1 MLCTRSRAGALR
13 GVMHPRP
20 ALSALRALALLCIQ
34 GSRAKICD
42 IVKVN
47 GVAYCA
53 PALFVPAFGKCGT
66 NSIRAYTLNHPHIK
80 WPVKSEPHFDP
91 LDVSPAELVR
101 QHNPGVKPND
111 PYVWAVKCP
120 SERSKDPRRL
130 AADLKRAYPSAVVLL
145 TMCDPELLPFR
156 WYRHYVLRTLAWR
169 SSGVKA
175 SSKDLLTHVQ
185 RRHGM
190 HDLMALYTLM
200 YPIESDCVFPA
211 STIDVLNE
219 LDGVFTVGSSLFTAG
234 AVTPGTCP
242 SWRRGTQYDWYLK
255 NWTDVGFVVGT
266 SITVVFMESWS
277 TSGPK
282 FVKDIMSMLH
292 LNASLYHY
300 SGFKPAYSVMGMADV
315 YKTGLADTDKVPRSG
330 RLVRESQRECCMLW
344 DLLSMKPPWSACG
357 DVRWPAKAA
366 HCAPPMPPL
375 PHLHLPPPLPPSEPP
390 CPPPPPPAPPPPP
403 RIFGVFLTGGSQ
415 SPIPT

>member
-1 MLCTRSRAGALR
+1 MRILRIGSEAEPCCALGAARALSAVLCTPGQRS
-13 GVMHPRP
+13 PRCARWHCSP

-156 WYRHYVLRTLAWR
+156 WYRHYVSRTLAWR

-175 SSKDLLTHVQ
+175 SSKDLLTHV
-185 RRHGM
+185 
-190 HDLMALYTLM
+190 
-200 YPIESDCVFPA
+200 VF
-211 STIDVLNE
+211 
-219 LDGVFTVGSSLFTAG
+219 VFRPL
-234 AVTPGTCP
+234 TPFLP
-242 SWRRGTQYDWYLK
+242 YVAPHFSHISP
-255 NWTDVGFVVGT
+255 F
-266 SITVVFMESWS
+266 I
-277 TSGPK
+277 
-282 FVKDIMSMLH
+282 
-292 LNASLYHY
+292 ASLTCRG
-300 SGFKPAYSVMGMADV
+300 SMA
-315 YKTGLADTDKVPRSG
+315 
-330 RLVRESQRECCMLW
+330 CM
-344 DLLSMKPPWSACG
+344 
-357 DVRWPAKAA
+357 
-366 HCAPPMPPL
+366 
-375 PHLHLPPPLPPSEPP
+375 
-390 CPPPPPPAPPPPP
+390 
-403 RIFGVFLTGGSQ
+403 T
-415 SPIPT
+415 